1 MGKSQTF
8 DVTNCDGNHCLN
20 QAIVYEPDLHQIIA
34 LMESSS
40 SCSQS
45 IDFQCFSAPLKVSF
59 LKVNI
64 FPLLLTFSTS
74 MALKQLYLFF
84 NWNISFFFSVPRQG
98 LFQMGRSPRN
108 RTSFDTNKLI
118 MRLEKSCLGVQ
129 PRRSQ

>member
-1 MGKSQTF
+1 MGQSQTF
-8 DVTNCDGNHCLN
+8 EVTNCDRNCLD
-20 QAIVYEPDLHQIIA
+20 QDIAYEAAFDQIIA

-84 NWNISFFFSVPRQG
+84 
-98 LFQMGRSPRN
+98 
-108 RTSFDTNKLI
+108 
-118 MRLEKSCLGVQ
+118 
-129 PRRSQ
+129 